1 MPMLSSALLLSALPA
16 FGAEVSVTERG
27 HASNPTWSPD
37 GARIAFEVNDYSG
50 HISLF
55 SAAIKNGNPMGAPA
69 QANLPGAKS
78 QFGGSGSIAANPSW
92 LQDGMMFEGSSA
104 GGTMRIYFWT
114 PVGSA
119 PSEILTSSQISG
131 DLTWPAASPDQTKLA
146 FVSDATG
153 KGDIYVWDS
162 STNGVSKVLGSPF
175 SEAAPCYDAAGNTIA
190 FSRKNQGGEDL
201 FTVAS
206 GAASPRVGGQ
216 GDQTRPVYAGNGSIV
231 YFTSERGDGHWDI
244 AVSSGPGNKTI
255 IAKDVRL
262 PVRASPALS
271 ADGQW
276 VAYGSDLSDKGKFIF
291 LTKVDGSGTVQ
302 VDTGLIAAGE
312 PALASADGRTFM
324 AFTALP
330 DVGADWRQLH
340 IVDISDKGL

>member
-1 MPMLSSALLLSALPA
+1 
-16 FGAEVSVTERG
+16 
-27 HASNPTWSPD
+27 
-37 GARIAFEVNDYSG
+37 
-50 HISLF
+50 
-55 SAAIKNGNPMGAPA
+55 
-69 QANLPGAKS
+69 
-78 QFGGSGSIAANPSW
+78 
-92 LQDGMMFEGSSA
+92 
-104 GGTMRIYFWT
+104 MRIYFWT

-190 FSRKNQGGEDL
+190 FSRKNQGGEDI

-231 YFTSERGDGHWDI
+231 YFTSERGDGHWDV
-244 AVSSGPGNKTI
+244 AVTAGPGKKTI

-276 VAYGSDLSDKGKFIF
+276 VAYGSDLPDKGNFIF
-291 LTKVDGSGTVQ
+291 LTRVDGSSTIEI
-302 VDTGLIAAGE
+302 DTGLIAAGE
-312 PALASADGRTFM
+312 PALTSADGRTFM

-340 IVDISDKGL
+340 ILDISGKGI